1 MTEPKDLPA
10 FTDVR
15 FYQVLCFTALGMI
28 FLVLGQQEFVLENL
42 LLVAV
47 GILGTWLCLRVTP
60 VLVIVVLAGVY
71 LMRQLTWGRFGLRTA
86 AFQLPDVILSAAVL
100 AFVLGHYRLQG
111 LTHTVVPLDP
121 RRRRWQW
128 RWACLRPSNLQEKPR
143 TATGVSPP
151 EIARL
156 FLTLTLCALL
166 AQVFWLSLGRYWGFL
181 GIAEPFSRLL
191 LAGWVLVLPPLLVK
205 VFLGFWRHRQLT
217 ATEAAMFL
225 QDTLWAETRR
235 EQRRLQRWL
244 SWRRLRAKEKT

>member
-15 FYQVLCFTALGMI
+15 FYQVLCVTALGMI
-28 FLVLGQQEFVLENL
+28 FLVLGQQGFVLENW

-47 GILGTWLCLRVTP
+47 GLLGTWLCLRVTP
-60 VLVIVVLAGVY
+60 VLVIVVLAGIY
-71 LMRQLTWGRFGLRTA
+71 LMRQLTWGRFGLRAA
-86 AFQLPDVILSAAVL
+86 AFQLPDVILCAAVL

-121 RRRRWQW
+121 RRRRQR
-128 RWACLRPSNLQEKPR
+128 RWAWLRPANWQEKPR
-143 TATGVSPP
+143 ASTGVSPS
-151 EIARL
+151 EMARL
-156 FLTLTLCALL
+156 FLTLPLCALL
-166 AQVFWLSLGRYWGFL
+166 AQVFWLSLGRHWEFL
-181 GIAEPFSRLL
+181 GMAEHFSRLL

-205 VFLGFWRHRQLT
+205 VCLGFWRHRQLT
-217 ATEAAMFL
+217 AAEAAMFL

-244 SWRRLRAKEKT
+244 SWRRLHTKEKT